1 MKRWIFFLALLAAF
15 PPLST
20 DMYLPSIPTLAR
32 TWNEPLWV
40 VNLTLV
46 VFFVTY
52 SFFLLVYGPLSD
64 RFGRRTVLKAGLLM
78 YIIASLF
85 CAAAPNAPSL
95 IAFRMFQAAGAAS
108 AASLV
113 LAISKDVFAFH
124 EREKILAYLG
134 VVIALAPMLAPVIGG
149 WTLAF
154 FSWRVIFLILAGV
167 GIVALRGVHRMEE
180 TLKPSLRTSKISVV
194 DNYFPLLGNPSYIA
208 LVLVVALAIVPL
220 FAFIAASSDIY
231 ISRFGLSEQ
240 VYGYFF
246 GFNALALMA
255 GSLVCTRLSGR
266 VSSAKILTL
275 CYLGVTVGGTL
286 LLLVDQDGPWKLALP
301 MLFISFSA
309 GLSRPPSNN
318 LVLSQVHHGAGA
330 AASFLMFTI
339 MTGGALA
346 MWFISLGWEDKIT
359 VLGVMGLVSGSLG
372 CILWLILQWKWKYH
386 GQKETS

>member
-32 TWNEPLWV
+32 VWNEPLWV
-40 VNLTLV
+40 INLTLV

-64 RFGRRTVLKAGLLM
+64 RFGRRTVLKAGLLV
-78 YIIASLF
+78 YIGASLF

-95 IAFRMFQAAGAAS
+95 IVFRMFQAAGAAS

-167 GIVALRGVHRMEE
+167 GIVAIRGVHRMEE
-180 TLKPSLRTSKISVV
+180 TLKPSLRSSKVSVV
-194 DNYFPLLGNPSYIA
+194 DNYLPLLRNPTYMA

-255 GSLVCTRLSGR
+255 GSLLCTRLSGR
-266 VSSAKILTL
+266 VSSARILSL
-275 CYLGVTVGGTL
+275 CYLGVTVGGVL
-286 LLLVDQDGPWKLALP
+286 LLLVDQNGPWKLALP
-301 MLFISFSA
+301 MLCISFSA

-346 MWFISLGWEDKIT
+346 MWFISLGWENKIT
-359 VLGVMGLVSGSLG
+359 VLGIMGLVCGVLG
-372 CILWLILQWKWKYH
+372 GVLWLALQRRQMIAGH
-386 GQKETS
+386 

>member
-32 TWNEPLWV
+32 IWNEPLWV
-40 VNLTLV
+40 INLTLV
-46 VFFVTY
+46 VFFITY

-64 RFGRRTVLKAGLLM
+64 RLGRRNVLKIGLSV
-78 YIIASLF
+78 YIAASLL
-85 CAAAPNAPSL
+85 CAASPNAPAL
-95 IAFRMFQAAGAAS
+95 IIFRMFQAVGAAS

-113 LAISKDVFAFH
+113 LAISKDVFAFQD
-124 EREKILAYLG
+124 REKILAYLG

-154 FSWRVIFLILAGV
+154 FSWRCIFCILAGF
-167 GIVALRGVHRMEE
+167 GMVAVWGVHRMEE
-180 TLKPSLRTSKISVV
+180 TLKPSLRTTKVSVV
-194 DNYFPLLGNPSYIA
+194 DNYLPLLRNGTYMA

-231 ISRFGLSEQ
+231 ISRFGVSEQ

-255 GSLVCTRLSGR
+255 GSLLCTRLSGR
-266 VSSAKILTL
+266 VSSARILSL
-275 CYLGVTVGGTL
+275 CYIGVTVGGAL
-286 LLLVDQDGPWKLALP
+286 LLLVDQNGPWKLALP
-301 MLFISFSA
+301 MLCISFSA

-359 VLGVMGLVSGSLG
+359 VLGIMGLVCGGLGSV
-372 CILWLILQWKWKYH
+372 LWLALQRRQMIAGH
-386 GQKETS
+386 